1 VAGARRCSNFAAL
14 LFLAL
19 MAVCAQSN
27 AAAGSDPEPGRIL
40 PLPAFTAEDRILI
53 LAPHEDDETL
63 AAGGAIQ
70 EAIAAGAKI
79 RIVYLT
85 YGDHNEFAF
94 IAYRKS
100 VWVSPKVNRY
110 MGETRRL
117 EARVATAHL
126 GLAEANLIFLGYPD
140 HDTLNIWAHAWDGA
154 PPAYSLLTNTNK
166 VPYPDALSY
175 GKPHKGESILEDI
188 GNQIVDFK
196 PTIVFVSH
204 PADANPDHRAFYLF
218 LEAALMD
225 LDGRITPPK
234 VYSYIT
240 HMGPWPSP
248 HGYHPDLPLMIPQRL
263 ADAKDTWYSL
273 DLTQKEVGLKYEAV
287 GLYRTQ
293 MADRASYL
301 AAFARTNELFTIP
314 RPLMLPKYGETTPE
328 LLECELCHATGE
340 NPDYE
345 SESPDMNLTG
355 VSYRDTGSAFSVDVT
370 LGKKVDH
377 EFGIVIYAFGY
388 KKGAPFASMPKLRIV
403 SALGEIRVENLQ
415 TTVNER
421 LIAAQTSGRTSTFGI
436 PWKELGDPDAVFVQV
451 HGIAGKMP
459 TEQTAWRLVIRG
471 GK

>member
-1 VAGARRCSNFAAL
+1 MAGVRRRSSLPAV

-19 MAVCAQSN
+19 MAGCAQSN
-27 AAAGSDPEPGRIL
+27 MAAGGNPEASGIL
-40 PLPAFTAEDRILI
+40 PFPAFTAEDRILI

-63 AAGGAIQ
+63 AAGGVIQ
-70 EAIAAGAKI
+70 KALAAGAKL
-79 RIVYLT
+79 RVVYLT
-85 YGDHNEFAF
+85 YGDHNQFAF

-100 VWVSPKVNRY
+100 IWVSPKVNRY

-126 GLAEANLIFLGYPD
+126 GLAESDLVFLGYPD

-154 PPAYSLLTNTNK
+154 PAAYSFLTNTNK

-175 GKPHKGESILEDI
+175 GKPHKGESVLEDVEK
-188 GNQIVDFK
+188 QILDFK
-196 PTIVFVSH
+196 PTVVFVSH

-225 LDGRITPPK
+225 LEGRVTPPR
-234 VYSYIT
+234 VYLYVT
-240 HMGPWPSP
+240 HMGPWPTP
-248 HGYHPDLPLMIPQRL
+248 HGYHPDLPLTIPERL
-263 ADAKDTWYSL
+263 ADAKDVWYSL
-273 DLTQKEVGLKYEAV
+273 DLEPKEIGLKYEAV

-301 AAFARTNELFTIP
+301 TAFARRNELFTVP
-314 RPLMLPKYGETTPE
+314 RPLMLLKHGETTPE
-328 LLECELCHATGE
+328 PLESELCYATGE

-345 SESPDMNLTG
+345 SESFETNLAG
-355 VSYRDTGSAFSVDVT
+355 VYYRDTGSAFSVEVT
-370 LGKKVDH
+370 LGKKVDR

-388 KKGAPFASMPKLRIV
+388 KKDAPFASMPKLRIV

-421 LIAAQTSGRTSTFGI
+421 LIAAQTSGKTSTFNI
-436 PWKELGDPDAVFVQV
+436 PWKLLGDPDAVFVQV
-451 HGIAGKMP
+451 HGVMGKMP